1 MFVHVEYVF
10 EVDSEDKDEFIE
22 NFEELMN
29 IEQEE
34 FENYG
39 SSYGNSNVECQY
51 SNCEIITQKKADKIM
66 KG

>member
-1 MFVHVEYVF
+1 MLVHVEYVF

-39 SSYGNSNVECQY
+39 SSYGNSNVECLY